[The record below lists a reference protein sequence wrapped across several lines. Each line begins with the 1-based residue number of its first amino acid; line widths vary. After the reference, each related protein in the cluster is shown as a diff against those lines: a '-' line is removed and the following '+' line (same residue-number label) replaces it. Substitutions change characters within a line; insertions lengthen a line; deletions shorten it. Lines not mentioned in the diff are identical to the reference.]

1 MSSSSMA
8 HLQTY
13 PNPPMSY
20 GLTLNP
26 ATFTGMSL
34 LPQQQQ
40 QQMTMGGAVSHVGVT
55 EPPKQ

>member
-1 MSSSSMA
+1 MA

>member
-1 MSSSSMA
+1 MSSSSTA

-13 PNPPMSY
+13 TNPPMSY

-40 QQMTMGGAVSHVGVT
+40 MMVGGAVSHVGVA

>member
-1 MSSSSMA
+1 
-8 HLQTY
+8 
-13 PNPPMSY
+13 MSY

-40 QQMTMGGAVSHVGVT
+40 QMTIGGAVSHMGVA